1 MSGAAWAVAA
11 GLGFGLF
18 QTLNRVAV
26 RGMDVFVA
34 TFLQLAVSAAVLAG
48 AALATEDLS
57 RLWQAPASALAN
69 FALAGLVHF
78 FVGWTLLNAS
88 QKRIGAARTSPLIG
102 TTPLFGTLFAALA
115 LREVPHAV
123 ALTGIAATV
132 VGVSLISSD
141 ESRDAAAAPG
151 AGRRWRGALFGLGA
165 AVLWAISPIFIR
177 RGLAELPS
185 PLLGVTAGMTMSA
198 AAYGL
203 ALLLR
208 RAWRAGPPVPR
219 GALVTKI
226 AAGVLV
232 GFSVWARWIAVALAP
247 IGVVLAISQLSVPVV
262 IFLSPRL
269 AGRHLEQVTARIWLG
284 AACTV
289 GGSLLLVLSG

>member
-1 MSGAAWAVAA
+1 MSGAVWAVAA

-34 TFLQLAVSAAVLAG
+34 TFLQLAVSAVVLAG
-48 AALATEDLS
+48 AALVTEDPSL
-57 RLWQAPASALAN
+57 LWGAPASALAN

-102 TTPLFGTLFAALA
+102 TTPLFGTLLAALA
-115 LREVPHAV
+115 LQEVPRAV
-123 ALTGIAATV
+123 ALIGIAATV
-132 VGVSLISSD
+132 AGVALISSD
-141 ESRDAAAAPG
+141 AFSQPDAAPG
-151 AGRRWRGALFGLGA
+151 AGGRWRGTLYGLGA

-185 PLLGVTAGMTMSA
+185 PLLGVTAGMTVSA

-203 ALLLR
+203 ALVVR
-208 RAWRAGPPVPR
+208 RGWRAGPPVPR
-219 GALVTKI
+219 DALITKI
-226 AAGVLV
+226 VAGVLV

-289 GGSLLLVLSG
+289 GGSVLLVLSG